1 MMGKRIIFFLLLLAS
16 AMFSQES
23 LLFRKIQNAYEFGEY
38 EMVISLSDS
47 LVQKETVTDDIKL
60 ETELMRAVS
69 FFALGRKDES
79 KNSFIEILRIDKNFS
94 PDPNV
99 ISPKIIAFFT
109 PIKEDYIKI
118 SNYTSD
124 GRINT
129 DSPAVKIRYI
139 KSDLGNVLP
148 RSIILPGW
156 GHLYKGYKT
165 EGYIL
170 SSLSILLASA
180 SIVYYIQTE
189 NYYEEYQFQSDKELI
204 AKNYDRYNTSYK
216 IRNTLIT
223 SFAALW
229 LYSQLDILILSPE
242 RFNAMP
248 VDDGITL
255 GLKLSF

>member
-1 MMGKRIIFFLLLLAS
+1 MMGKRIVFLILLLAS
-16 AMFSQES
+16 AVYSQDNS
-23 LLFRKIQNAYEFGEY
+23 LFRKIQNAYEFGEY
-38 EMVISLSDS
+38 EKVISFSNS
-47 LVQKETVTDDIKL
+47 LVNNENITDDKKL
-60 ETELMRAVS
+60 DTELMRAVS
-69 FFALGRKDES
+69 FFALGRKLES

-94 PDPNV
+94 PDPDV

-118 SNYTSD
+118 FNYTSD
-124 GRINT
+124 SQINT
-129 DSPAVKIRYI
+129 DNPAVKIRYI

-180 SIVYYIQTE
+180 SVVYYIQTD
-189 NYYEEYQFQSDKELI
+189 NYYEEYQFQSNKELI

-255 GLKLSF
+255 GY